1 MAIYLTFFYT
11 KRELALRIGY
21 LFVSAA
27 LAGAFGGV
35 RPHLL
40 SSSPAPLTAISY
52 SAMPSA
58 IWMVLLANVGGD
70 GS

>member
-40 SSSPAPLTAISY
+40 SSSPTPLTTISY
-52 SAMPSA
+52 LAMPLA
-58 IWMVLLANVGGD
+58 TWMALLANEGGA